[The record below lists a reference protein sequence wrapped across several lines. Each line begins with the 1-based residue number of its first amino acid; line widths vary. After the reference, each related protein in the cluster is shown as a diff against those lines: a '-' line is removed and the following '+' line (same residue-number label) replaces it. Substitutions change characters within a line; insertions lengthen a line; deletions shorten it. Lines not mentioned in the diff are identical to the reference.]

1 MENKKIIAIIDDDD
15 IYQFAATKS
24 ITATNL
30 AKRVNLFSDGQEALD
45 YFKEHRDDPE
55 KLPDLIFLDLNMPI
69 TDGWQFL
76 EQYALLKP
84 TFNKEIK
91 IYMMSSSL
99 NPDDLIQARNST
111 EVSDYIVKPIFSDK
125 YHVLLR

>member
-24 ITATNL
+24 INATNL

>member
-24 ITATNL
+24 INATNL

-99 NPDDLIQARNST
+99 NPDDLIQASNST